1 MAKIVKEM
9 KQTAWQ
15 QEMERRAAIKLRLEA
30 EDMEQQRLAK
40 TNLAAATVA
49 FEAAAPEDKILAERV
64 HFRAMVC
71 EQEMRERKT
80 GATHDMKCSCGHVK
94 GRGNMCA
101 SCIRWRQALYGADN
115 WVKYGSYNGI
125 MC

>member
-1 MAKIVKEM
+1 MSPKIVKEM
-9 KQTAWQ
+9 SKTAWQ
-15 QEMERRAAIKLRLEA
+15 KEQERIEALKLRMAA

-40 TNLAAATVA
+40 TNLMEAKAA
-49 FEAAAPEDKILAERV
+49 FEVAEDKVLAERV
-64 HFRAMVC
+64 YFRAMVC

-80 GATHDMKCSCGHVK
+80 GATPDMKCSCGFVK
-94 GRGNMCA
+94 GRGNTC
-101 SCIRWRQALYGADN
+101 SYCQRWRQALYGGDN